1 MYRMQNENEAPW
13 KLHHTEKDST
23 CRRRLENSFTTDEL
37 RAGTICGCQEAARL
51 SRRAQRLPSEKSE
64 IETVAAG
71 EEKTTK
77 ETKEA
82 TKGVK
87 RPVEEKA
94 TKSKKVKKDEGE
106 DDEGE
111 FDFNEEEDLDGED
124 EEDGEGEDE
133 EDGEEENEDA

>member
-1 MYRMQNENEAPW
+1 M
-13 KLHHTEKDST
+13 S
-23 CRRRLENSFTTDEL
+23 
-37 RAGTICGCQEAARL
+37 
-51 SRRAQRLPSEKSE
+51 SEKSE

-124 EEDGEGEDE
+124 EEDGEGENCKKKPLNKKKIELGIRETAE
-133 EDGEEENEDA
+133 EDQNAVDDAINIRKCGAISGINENKKEINERKKLYWVNGRS